1 MGQALLIHCPPEIVL
16 FAIDLDE
23 DFVDVESVAVATVSV
38 FQSACIDRSEFFA
51 PESDGLSAD
60 RYSPFSQE
68 ILDVTL
74 T

>member
-1 MGQALLIHCPPEIVL
+1 MVRHTG
-16 FAIDLDE
+16 E

-38 FQSACIDRSEFFA
+38 FQSACIDRSEFVA